1 MILKNIIFLAL
12 LSTLAINTQA
22 QQYAEIEVGDTL
34 YFAPCD
40 GESYKYMDLYKKS
53 RIDPRD
59 TFNYD
64 LLDNWD
70 FYNTFFEFGD
80 FDVSRVPCE
89 YQKNYGIVKHIM
101 AVEVPD
107 GTEPPPMQTIVVIM
121 IEYGLSAAYLIESA
135 FTEGEVFVSKR
146 K

>member
-1 MILKNIIFLAL
+1 MRKLFILIITL
-12 LSTLAINTQA
+12 LSFGVQA

-34 YFAPCD
+34 YFAPCN
-40 GESYKYMDLYKKS
+40 GESYQYMDLYKKS

-64 LLDNWD
+64 VLNDWE

-89 YQKNYGIVKHIM
+89 YQYNFGIIKHIM
-101 AVEVPD
+101 AVEIPD
-107 GTEPPPMQTIVVIM
+107 STASTPPTQTIVIVM
-121 IEYGLSAAYLIESA
+121 IEYGLSAAYLVENA
-135 FTEGEVFVSKR
+135 FSEGEVYVSKR